1 MTDVHGTAAR
11 QSRAE
16 AALWKS
22 ARQRVKTLRNG
33 TRVVDSTIWQSVKA
47 WAVDFGI
54 VAVLAITAAVLVG
67 TSLPGTAGKAAGAA
81 AATWLIAP
89 WLYGFCC
96 AGGRSL
102 GSLAS
107 QTEVVRI
114 STGEAPGFW
123 RAGWVMFARTV
134 LFTVMILVLI
144 ISTAEGSSPSGAEP
158 KGRHLTIDRRFPKL
172 PAGAPEVPPYDQP
185 TAA

>member
-1 MTDVHGTAAR
+1 VTDVHGTAAT

-33 TRVVDSTIWQSVKA
+33 TRVVDATVWRTVKA

-54 VAVLAITAAVLVG
+54 VVVLAIVAAVLAG
-67 TSLPGTAGKAAGAA
+67 SSGGGTAGKAAGAA

-134 LFTVMILVLI
+134 LFTVTVLVLI
-144 ISTAEGSSPSGAEP
+144 LGTAEGSSPSGAEP

-172 PAGAPEVPPYDQP
+172 PAGAPEAAPYDHP
-185 TAA
+185 VTA

>member
-1 MTDVHGTAAR
+1 
-11 QSRAE
+11 
-16 AALWKS
+16 
-22 ARQRVKTLRNG
+22 
-33 TRVVDSTIWQSVKA
+33 
-47 WAVDFGI
+47 
-54 VAVLAITAAVLVG
+54 
-67 TSLPGTAGKAAGAA
+67 TSLTGTAGKAAGAA

-123 RAGWVMFARTV
+123 RAG
-134 LFTVMILVLI
+134 
-144 ISTAEGSSPSGAEP
+144 
-158 KGRHLTIDRRFPKL
+158 
-172 PAGAPEVPPYDQP
+172 
-185 TAA
+185 